1 MLHVSNLSSSYGN
14 IRAVNNV
21 DLRVDR
27 GSMVSLIGSNGSGK
41 STTLKT
47 IAGMHSPDS
56 GTVKFGDRDI
66 TGWPTHRLAHHG
78 LAFLMERPTSVVAP
92 LTVEE
97 NLVLGSAA
105 RRSNIPEMLARVFE
119 LFPRLEERRRQFA
132 GTLSGGEQQMV
143 AIGRVLITDPELL
156 LIDSPTIGLAPAI
169 VDEVYASITRLHS
182 EGLSILF
189 IEQNAELALAISDHT
204 YLLHRGS
211 IAIEGPSATLRNSQ
225 EMVDAYLA

>member
-1 MLHVSNLSSSYGN
+1 MLRVSNLSSSYGN

-21 DLRVDR
+21 DLQVDR
-27 GSMVSLIGSNGSGK
+27 GAMVSLIGSNGSGK

-56 GTVKFGDRDI
+56 GTVTFGDRDI
-66 TGWPTHRLAHHG
+66 TGWPTHQLAHHG

-97 NLVLGSAA
+97 NLALGSAA
-105 RRSNIPEMLARVFE
+105 RRSNVPEMLARVFE
-119 LFPRLEERRRQFA
+119 LFPRLKERRRQYA

-169 VDEVYASITRLHS
+169 VDEVYALITRLHA

-211 IAIEGPSATLRNSQ
+211 IAIEGASATLRNSQ
-225 EMVDAYLA
+225 EIIDAYLA

>member
-1 MLHVSNLSSSYGN
+1 MLCVSNLSSSYGN

-21 DLRVDR
+21 DLRVNQ
-27 GSMVSLIGSNGSGK
+27 GAMVSLIGSNGSGK

-97 NLVLGSAA
+97 NLTLGSAA
-105 RRSNIPEMLARVFE
+105 RRSNVTEMLARVFE
-119 LFPRLEERRRQFA
+119 LFPRLKERRGQYA

-143 AIGRVLITDPELL
+143 AIGRVLITAPELL

>member
-1 MLHVSNLSSSYGN
+1 MLCVSNLSSSYGN

-27 GSMVSLIGSNGSGK
+27 GAMVSLIGSNGSGK

-66 TGWPTHRLAHHG
+66 TGWPTYRLAHHG

-105 RRSNIPEMLARVFE
+105 RRSNVAEMLARVFE
-119 LFPRLEERRRQFA
+119 LFPRLKERRGQYA

-225 EMVDAYLA
+225 EIIDAYLA

>member
-1 MLHVSNLSSSYGN
+1 MLRVSNLSSSYGN

-21 DLRVDR
+21 DLQVDR
-27 GSMVSLIGSNGSGK
+27 GAMVSLIGSNGSGK

-47 IAGMHSPDS
+47 IAGMHGPDS

-66 TGWPTHRLAHHG
+66 TGWPTYQLVHHG

-97 NLVLGSAA
+97 NLALGSAA
-105 RRSNIPEMLARVFE
+105 RRSNVPEMLARVFE
-119 LFPRLEERRRQFA
+119 LFPLLKERRGQYA

-211 IAIEGPSATLRNSQ
+211 IAMEGPSATLRNSQ

>member
-1 MLHVSNLSSSYGN
+1 
-14 IRAVNNV
+14 
-21 DLRVDR
+21 
-27 GSMVSLIGSNGSGK
+27 
-41 STTLKT
+41 
-47 IAGMHSPDS
+47 
-56 GTVKFGDRDI
+56 
-66 TGWPTHRLAHHG
+66 
-78 LAFLMERPTSVVAP
+78 MERPTSVVAP

-97 NLVLGSAA
+97 NLALGSAA
-105 RRSNIPEMLARVFE
+105 RRSNVPEMLARIFE
-119 LFPRLEERRRQFA
+119 LFPRLKERRRQYA

-169 VDEVYASITRLHS
+169 VDEVYASITRLHA

-211 IAIEGPSATLRNSQ
+211 ISIEGPSATLRNSQ
-225 EMVDAYLA
+225 EIIDAYLA

>member
-1 MLHVSNLSSSYGN
+1 MLRVSNLSSSYGN
-14 IRAVNNV
+14 IRAVSNV

-27 GSMVSLIGSNGSGK
+27 GAMVSLIGSNGSGK

-56 GTVKFGDRDI
+56 GTVKFGHRDI
-66 TGWPTHRLAHHG
+66 TGWPTYQLAHHG

-97 NLVLGSAA
+97 NLALGSAA
-105 RRSNIPEMLARVFE
+105 RRSNIPEMLARVYE
-119 LFPRLEERRRQFA
+119 LFPLLKERRRQYA

>member
-1 MLHVSNLSSSYGN
+1 MLRVSNLSSSYGN

-21 DLRVDR
+21 DLQVDR
-27 GSMVSLIGSNGSGK
+27 GAMVSLIGSNGSGK
-41 STTLKT
+41 STILKT

-56 GTVKFGDRDI
+56 GTVTFGERDI

-97 NLVLGSAA
+97 NLALGSAA
-105 RRSNIPEMLARVFE
+105 RRSNIPEMLARIFE
-119 LFPRLEERRRQFA
+119 LFPLLKERRTQYA

-156 LIDSPTIGLAPAI
+156 LIDSPAIGLAPAI
-169 VDEVYASITRLHS
+169 VDEVYASIARLHA

-225 EMVDAYLA
+225 ETIDAYLA

>member
-1 MLHVSNLSSSYGN
+1 MLRVSNLSSSYGN

-21 DLRVDR
+21 DLQVDR
-27 GSMVSLIGSNGSGK
+27 GAMVSLIGSNGSGK

-56 GTVKFGDRDI
+56 GTVTFGDRDI
-66 TGWPTHRLAHHG
+66 TGWPTHQLAHHG

-97 NLVLGSAA
+97 NLALGSAA
-105 RRSNIPEMLARVFE
+105 RRSNVPEMLARIFE
-119 LFPRLEERRRQFA
+119 LFPRLKERRRQYA

-169 VDEVYASITRLHS
+169 VDEVYASITRLHA

-204 YLLHRGS
+204 YLLHKGS
-211 IAIEGPSATLRNSQ
+211 ISIEGPSATLRNSQ
-225 EMVDAYLA
+225 EIIDAYLA

>member
-1 MLHVSNLSSSYGN
+1 MLRVSNLSSSYGN

-21 DLRVDR
+21 DLQVDR
-27 GSMVSLIGSNGSGK
+27 GAMVSLIGSNGSGK

-56 GTVKFGDRDI
+56 GTVRFGDRDI
-66 TGWPTHRLAHHG
+66 TGWPTYQLAHHG

-119 LFPRLEERRRQFA
+119 LFPLLKERRKQYA

>member
-1 MLHVSNLSSSYGN
+1 MLRVSNLSSSYGN

-21 DLRVDR
+21 DLQVDR
-27 GSMVSLIGSNGSGK
+27 GAMVSLIGSNGSGK
-41 STTLKT
+41 STILKT
-47 IAGMHSPDS
+47 IAGMHGPDS
-56 GTVKFGDRDI
+56 GTVTFGERDI
-66 TGWPTHRLAHHG
+66 TGWPTHQLVHHG

-97 NLVLGSAA
+97 NLALGSAA
-105 RRSNIPEMLARVFE
+105 RRSNVSEMLARIFE
-119 LFPRLEERRRQFA
+119 LFPLLKERRTQYA

-156 LIDSPTIGLAPAI
+156 LIDSPAIGLAPAI
-169 VDEVYASITRLHS
+169 VDEVYASITRLHA

-225 EMVDAYLA
+225 ETIDAYLA

>member
-1 MLHVSNLSSSYGN
+1 MLRVSNLSSSYGN

-21 DLRVDR
+21 DLQVDR
-27 GSMVSLIGSNGSGK
+27 GAMVSLIGSNGSGK

-56 GTVKFGDRDI
+56 GTVTFGDRDI
-66 TGWPTHRLAHHG
+66 TGWPTHQLAHHG

-97 NLVLGSAA
+97 NLALGSAA
-105 RRSNIPEMLARVFE
+105 RRSNVPEMLARVFE
-119 LFPRLEERRRQFA
+119 LFPRLKERRKQYA

-169 VDEVYASITRLHS
+169 VDEVYASITRLHA

-211 IAIEGPSATLRNSQ
+211 ITIEGPSATLRNSQ
-225 EMVDAYLA
+225 EIIDAYLA

>member
-1 MLHVSNLSSSYGN
+1 
-14 IRAVNNV
+14 
-21 DLRVDR
+21 
-27 GSMVSLIGSNGSGK
+27 MVSLIGSNGSGK

-56 GTVKFGDRDI
+56 GTVTFGDRDI
-66 TGWPTHRLAHHG
+66 TGWPTHQLAHHG

-97 NLVLGSAA
+97 NLALGSAA
-105 RRSNIPEMLARVFE
+105 RRSNVPEMLARIFE
-119 LFPRLEERRRQFA
+119 LFPRLKERRRQYA

-169 VDEVYASITRLHS
+169 VDEVYASITRLHA

-204 YLLHRGS
+204 YLLHKGS
-211 IAIEGPSATLRNSQ
+211 ISIEGPSATLRNSQ
-225 EMVDAYLA
+225 EIIDAYLA

>member
-1 MLHVSNLSSSYGN
+1 MLRVSNLSSSYGN

-21 DLRVDR
+21 DLQVDR
-27 GSMVSLIGSNGSGK
+27 GAMVSLIGSNGSGK

-47 IAGMHSPDS
+47 IAGMHGPDS

-66 TGWPTHRLAHHG
+66 TGWPTYQLVHHG

-97 NLVLGSAA
+97 NLALGSAA
-105 RRSNIPEMLARVFE
+105 RRSNVPEMLARVFE
-119 LFPRLEERRRQFA
+119 LFPLLKERRGQYA

-169 VDEVYASITRLHS
+169 VDEVYASITRLHT

-211 IAIEGPSATLRNSQ
+211 IAMEGPSATLRNSQ

>member
-1 MLHVSNLSSSYGN
+1 
-14 IRAVNNV
+14 
-21 DLRVDR
+21 
-27 GSMVSLIGSNGSGK
+27 MVSLIGSNGSGK

-56 GTVKFGDRDI
+56 GTVTFGDRDI
-66 TGWPTHRLAHHG
+66 TGWPTHQLAHHG

-97 NLVLGSAA
+97 NLALGSAA
-105 RRSNIPEMLARVFE
+105 RRSNVPEMLARIFE
-119 LFPRLEERRRQFA
+119 LFPRLKERRRQYA

-169 VDEVYASITRLHS
+169 VDEVYASITRLHA

-204 YLLHRGS
+204 YLLLKGS
-211 IAIEGPSATLRNSQ
+211 ISIEGPSATLRNSQ
-225 EMVDAYLA
+225 EIIDAYLA

>member
-1 MLHVSNLSSSYGN
+1 MRVSNLSSSYGN

-21 DLRVDR
+21 DLQVDR
-27 GSMVSLIGSNGSGK
+27 GAMVSLIGSNGSGK

-56 GTVKFGDRDI
+56 GTVTFGDRDI
-66 TGWPTHRLAHHG
+66 TGWPTHQLAHHG

-97 NLVLGSAA
+97 NLALGSAA
-105 RRSNIPEMLARVFE
+105 RRSNVPEMLARVFE
-119 LFPRLEERRRQFA
+119 LFPRLKERRRQYA

-169 VDEVYASITRLHS
+169 VDEVYALITRLHA

-211 IAIEGPSATLRNSQ
+211 IAIEGASATLRNWQ
-225 EMVDAYLA
+225 EIIDAYLA

>member
-1 MLHVSNLSSSYGN
+1 MLCVSNLSSSYGN

-27 GSMVSLIGSNGSGK
+27 GAMVSLIGSNGSGK

-56 GTVKFGDRDI
+56 GTVIFGDRDI
-66 TGWPTHRLAHHG
+66 TGWPTHRLVHHG

-97 NLVLGSAA
+97 NLALGSAA
-105 RRSNIPEMLARVFE
+105 RRSNLPEMLARVFE
-119 LFPRLEERRRQFA
+119 LFPRLKERRRQYA

-143 AIGRVLITDPELL
+143 AIGRVLVTDPELL

-189 IEQNAELALAISDHT
+189 IEQNAELALALSDHT

-225 EMVDAYLA
+225 EIVDAYLA

>member
-1 MLHVSNLSSSYGN
+1 MLCVSNLSSSYGN

-27 GSMVSLIGSNGSGK
+27 GAMVSLIGSNGSGK

-66 TGWPTHRLAHHG
+66 TGWPTYRLAHHG

-105 RRSNIPEMLARVFE
+105 RRSNVAEMLARVFE
-119 LFPRLEERRRQFA
+119 LFPRLKERRGQYA

-225 EMVDAYLA
+225 EIVDAYLA

>member
-1 MLHVSNLSSSYGN
+1 MLRVSNLSSSYGN

-21 DLRVDR
+21 DLQVDR
-27 GSMVSLIGSNGSGK
+27 GAMVSLIGSNGSGK
-41 STTLKT
+41 STILKT

-56 GTVKFGDRDI
+56 GTVTFGERDI
-66 TGWPTHRLAHHG
+66 TGWPTHQLVRHG

-97 NLVLGSAA
+97 NLALGSAA
-105 RRSNIPEMLARVFE
+105 RRSNVPEMLAHIFE
-119 LFPRLEERRRQFA
+119 LFPLLKERRTQYA

-156 LIDSPTIGLAPAI
+156 LIDSPAIGLAPAI
-169 VDEVYASITRLHS
+169 VDEVYASMTRLHA

-211 IAIEGPSATLRNSQ
+211 IAIEGQSETLRNSQ
-225 EMVDAYLA
+225 ETIDAYLA

>member
-1 MLHVSNLSSSYGN
+1 MLCVSNLSSSYGN

-21 DLRVDR
+21 DLRVNR
-27 GSMVSLIGSNGSGK
+27 GAMVSLIGSNGSGK

-97 NLVLGSAA
+97 NLALGSAA
-105 RRSNIPEMLARVFE
+105 RRSNVPEMLTRVFE
-119 LFPRLEERRRQFA
+119 LFPRLEERRGQYA

-143 AIGRVLITDPELL
+143 AIGRVLMTDPELL

-169 VDEVYASITRLHS
+169 VDEVYASITRLHA

-189 IEQNAELALAISDHT
+189 IEQNAELALALSDHT

>member
-1 MLHVSNLSSSYGN
+1 
-14 IRAVNNV
+14 
-21 DLRVDR
+21 
-27 GSMVSLIGSNGSGK
+27 MVSLIGSNGSGK

-56 GTVKFGDRDI
+56 GTVTFGDRDI
-66 TGWPTHRLAHHG
+66 TGWPTHQLAHHG

-97 NLVLGSAA
+97 NLALGSAA
-105 RRSNIPEMLARVFE
+105 RRSNVPEMLARIFE
-119 LFPRLEERRRQFA
+119 LFPRLKERRRQYA

-169 VDEVYASITRLHS
+169 VDEVYASITRLHA

-211 IAIEGPSATLRNSQ
+211 ISIEGPSATLRNSQ
-225 EMVDAYLA
+225 EIIDAYLA

>member
-1 MLHVSNLSSSYGN
+1 MLNVSNLSSSYGN
-14 IRAVNNV
+14 IRAVKNV
-21 DLRVDR
+21 DLQVGR

-47 IAGMHSPDS
+47 IAGMHPPDS
-56 GTVKFGDRDI
+56 GTVTFGDRDI
-66 TGWPTHRLAHHG
+66 TGLPTHQLARLG

-97 NLVLGSAA
+97 NLALGAA
-105 RRSNIPEMLARVFE
+105 AKRSNVPEMLARVFE
-119 LFPRLEERRRQFA
+119 LFPRLGERRRQYA

-143 AIGRVLITDPELL
+143 AIGRVLVTNPELL
-156 LIDSPTIGLAPAI
+156 LVDSPTIGLAPAI
-169 VDEVYASITRLHS
+169 VDEVYASISRLHKD
-182 EGLSILF
+182 GLSILF

-211 IAIEGPSATLRNSQ
+211 IALQGPSAELRNTQ
-225 EMVDAYLA
+225 DIVDAYLA